1 MATLTTAAWQ
11 GVVANDVKVEA
22 PIKATQVINT
32 AEDQARVYEVLT
44 GLDADGSGT
53 ATTNAQHDH
62 TEFGN
67 AIVRPLAVWQYG
79 TRGPHN
85 AFVAGNTASAYCGP
99 YTIHQT
105 DTAGK
110 GTYQVVAPILFYVP
124 TASTSRDIVLALECN
139 TDPNM
144 HVTIYDATNTPDSIF
159 ANVKLRSL
167 QFLIQDNAGEV
178 GSGTGIEPADV
189 FTTVGALHAANRD
202 QYGIVFNVASAG
214 LYYAV
219 VYYDP
224 DDTNFRREIFGGII
238 MPCYNLDQVGFVAV
252 PPSSAGIASNRVHVE
267 SSWQPIDGN
276 LIETDGPLNAAA
288 LCKIAENNAWLYEK
302 ATGLPAP
309 GNITS
314 TVAGHTHDGS
324 SSNGAEIEFTLHQCV
339 LGGMVADPGA
349 GTDVFGQHSI
359 CPKATSTGQDLVT
372 VGKCYVPKSINTAVG
387 ASNVRFAA
395 LVYND
400 GVATNQQRVSA
411 TFGSTTLTFA
421 DTAGGVAGE
430 FEVLTTPGAGANRFA
445 FTQNTQNTFSV
456 EYRANTITTGIMRLC
471 SYVFYLEA

>member
-53 ATTNAQHDH
+53 ATTNVQHDH
-62 TEFGN
+62 TEQGN
-67 AIVRPLAVWQYG
+67 IIPRPLAVWQYG

-85 AFVAGNTASAYCGP
+85 VYVAGNTGAAHCGP
-99 YTIHQT
+99 YVINQT
-105 DTAGK
+105 SGASKSTNH
-110 GTYQVVAPILFYVP
+110 VVAPILFYVP
-124 TASTSRDIVLALECN
+124 AASVSRDLVLSLECI
-139 TDPNM
+139 DEPDLY
-144 HVTIYDATNTPDSIF
+144 VTIYDSTNTVDSRF
-159 ANVKLRSL
+159 TDAKLRRL
-167 QFLIQDNAGEV
+167 DFIAADNAGA
-178 GSGTGIEPADV
+178 GGNSIDPAAV
-189 FTTVGALHAANRD
+189 SSTVTQLNAVRGNQFGL
-202 QYGIVFNVASAG
+202 IFNVASAG
-214 LYYAV
+214 LYYALIQ
-219 VYYDP
+219 YDP
-224 DDTNFRREIFGGII
+224 DSIAFRREIFGGII
-238 MPCYNLDQVGFVAV
+238 TPCYNLDQVGFVAAAA
-252 PPSSAGIASNRVHVE
+252 SSAGVSSNRVHVE
-267 SSWQPIDGN
+267 SAWQPIDGN

-302 ATGLPAP
+302 ATGFPAP

-324 SSNGAEIEFTLHQCV
+324 SSNGAEIEFTLHNCV
-339 LGGMVADPGA
+339 LGGMVEDPGA

-359 CPKATSTGQDLVT
+359 CPKATSTGQDVVT

-387 ASNVRFAA
+387 ASNIRFAA

-421 DTAGGVAGE
+421 DTAGGVAGG

-445 FTQNTQNTFSV
+445 FSQNTQNTFTV

>member
-99 YTIHQT
+99 YTINQT
-105 DTAGK
+105 ETAGK
-110 GTYQVVAPILFYVP
+110 STDQVVAPILFYVP
-124 TASTSRDIVLALECN
+124 TAATSRDIVLAMEFGAEP
-139 TDPNM
+139 DM
-144 HVTIYDATNTPDSIF
+144 QVTIYDSTNTADSRF
-159 ANVKLRSL
+159 TDAKLRRL
-167 QFLIQDNAGEV
+167 EFLAEDNAGAGGNSLDPAAAYSTV
-178 GSGTGIEPADV
+178 TNLNAVRGNQFGI
-189 FTTVGALHAANRD
+189 
-202 QYGIVFNVASAG
+202 IFNVASAG

-219 VYYDP
+219 VKYDP
-224 DDTNFRREIFGGII
+224 DSINFRREIFGGII
-238 MPCYNLDQVGFVAV
+238 MPCYNLDQVGFVATAA
-252 PPSSAGIASNRVHVE
+252 SSAGVSSNRVHVE
-267 SSWQPIDGN
+267 SAWQPIDGN

-302 ATGLPAP
+302 ATGFPAP

>member
-1 MATLTTAAWQ
+1 MATLTTSAWQ

-22 PIKATQVINT
+22 PIKATQLINT

-62 TEFGN
+62 TEQGN
-67 AIVRPLAVWQYG
+67 IIPRPLAVWQYG

-99 YTIHQT
+99 YTINQT
-105 DTAGK
+105 ETASK
-110 GTYQVVAPILFYVP
+110 GADQVVAPILFYVP
-124 TASTSRDIVLALECN
+124 TASVSRDIVFAMEFGAEP
-139 TDPNM
+139 DM
-144 HVTIYDATNTPDSIF
+144 QVTIYDSTNTADSRF
-159 ANVKLRSL
+159 TNAKLRRL
-167 QFLIQDNAGEV
+167 ELLADDNAGVV
-178 GSGTGIEPADV
+178 GSGTGIDPA
-189 FTTVGALHAANRD
+189 AANSTVTALNAVRGN
-202 QYGIVFNVASAG
+202 QFGIIFNVASAG

-219 VYYDP
+219 VTYDP
-224 DDTNFRREIFGGII
+224 DSINSRREIFGGII
-238 MPCYNLDQVGFVAV
+238 MPCYNLDQSGFIAA
-252 PPSSAGIASNRVHVE
+252 PPSSAGIASNRVYVD
-267 SSWQPIDGN
+267 SAWQPIDGN
-276 LIETDGPLNAAA
+276 LIETDGPLNAGA

-302 ATGLPAP
+302 ATGFPAP
-309 GNITS
+309 GNLTS

-324 SSNGAEIEFTLHQCV
+324 SSNGAEIEFTLHNCV
-339 LGGMVADPGA
+339 LGGMVEDPGA

-359 CPKATSTGQDLVT
+359 CPKATSTGQDVVT

-400 GVATNQQRVSA
+400 GVILNQQRVSA
-411 TFGSTTLTFA
+411 TFGGTTLTFA
-421 DTAGGVAGE
+421 DTAGGVAGG
-430 FEVLTTPGAGANRFA
+430 FQVLTTPGAGSNRFA
-445 FTQNTQNTFSV
+445 FTQNTQNTFTV
-456 EYRANTITTGIMRLC
+456 EYRANTITTGVMRLC